1 MAECVE
7 ILESSPDAA
16 PTDKFLCQW
25 VRNQRIAEE
34 VSVQFQMDDPCA
46 VVNIADPKV
55 QYALKG
61 FERDLEHW
69 SEQVPKDLQT
79 RMCKFHNLS
88 RHKPFLWCSR

>member
-1 MAECVE
+1 MAESVE

-34 VSVQFQMDDPCA
+34 IGVQFQMDDPCA
-46 VVNIADPKV
+46 TVNIADSKV

-79 RMCKFHNLS
+79 RMCELLHPL
-88 RHKPFLWCSR
+88 RHKPFL